1 MDMADIAA
9 LERDAFFCI
18 EQAELLQDH
27 IAEARRELR
36 MTRRQLKTIG
46 RSRRSSEIRKAV
58 KDAIK
63 SQRKRQDG
71 MSIVARR
78 LRLRSMVIR
87 GALINTQYGRTPRTP
102 TSPPRAPPSP
112 TYAGI
117 TPIPDVMGYASYP
130 TREWG

>member
-1 MDMADIAA
+1 MADIAA
-9 LERDAFFCI
+9 LERDAVFCI
-18 EQAELLQDH
+18 EQAELLEEQ

-36 MTRRQLKTIG
+36 RTRRQLKTIG

-58 KDAIK
+58 NDAIK

-71 MSIVARR
+71 MYIVARR

-87 GALINTQYGRTPRTP
+87 GALLATYGRIPRTP
-102 TSPPRAPPSP
+102 SPPRAPPSP

-117 TPIPDVMGYASYP
+117 TLIPDVMGYASYP
-130 TREWG
+130 TRGWA